1 MHLRQEMTISTPG
14 TIDFVAHDPSR
25 DEALLVMVEDRSWG
39 DAGALLPDLQAKL
52 NLYLDYATTSQLTR
66 AYPGLAGKPLH
77 IQLRST
83 EPPGQRELELLGIV
97 AKQHLGPRGVR
108 LTHRVIGQPHETE
121 ITS

>member
-52 NLYLDYATTSQLTR
+52 NLYLDYATTAQFTR
-66 AYPGLAGKPLH
+66 AHPELAGKRLH

-83 EPPGQRELELLGIV
+83 EPPGQRELEFLGIV